1 MGGGNKWFIFQRTIL
16 NIFAYKLFH
25 LQYRGHLSKCII
37 FFHVFTLTVMIQ
49 KENLFDFS
57 RKKHDNFVK
66 LILDL
71 L

>member
-1 MGGGNKWFIFQRTIL
+1 MISSAVLRTFIKMS
-16 NIFAYKLFH
+16 N
-25 LQYRGHLSKCII
+25 
-37 FFHVFTLTVMIQ
+37 FFFYVFTLTVMIQ